1 MTVDTSTREKE
12 INRVTLVGFV
22 VNLILSAAK
31 LAAGILGRSGAM
43 VADAIHS
50 FSDMATDIVVIVFA
64 RISSKPKDDGH
75 DYGHGKYETLATII
89 ISLALAAVG
98 IGILSSS
105 IGSIRTIL
113 EGGTLPRPGAV
124 ALVAA
129 VVSIVAKEILYRYTV
144 RVGRRIDSP
153 SVIAN
158 AWHHRSD
165 ALSSLGTLAGIGCAY
180 FLGEKWR
187 IADPIAALL
196 VAVFIFKI
204 ALDLIRTGLGEL
216 LEKSL
221 PADVEQEILS
231 IVTANPEIRSPHNL
245 RTRRIGASIAIEVHV
260 RVDGAMS
267 VAHSHALTVDIEHR
281 LRARFGAGT
290 RQQRRTPAPP
300 RDAPPPREGSPAR
313 QHLRD
318 GSSARRDLRSTGPP
332 LDGPTRPRTTA
343 FPHDSTPFAGT
354 SRRPHE
360 NPHDGPTKT
369 RTTAPR
375 TWHGVWVFTA
385 REESFLRRRQSDEKR
400 KKFGFSEKNTYLA
413 TQNVCRT
420 PVSERAKAHKDKT
433 INTKKDCLSEENS
446 TLSN

>member
-1 MTVDTSTREKE
+1 MTVDTSTRERE
-12 INRVTLVGFV
+12 IYRVTLVGFV

-290 RQQRRTPAPP
+290 MIAIHV
-300 RDAPPPREGSPAR
+300 E
-313 QHLRD
+313 
-318 GSSARRDLRSTGPP
+318 
-332 LDGPTRPRTTA
+332 
-343 FPHDSTPFAGT
+343 PF
-354 SRRPHE
+354 
-360 NPHDGPTKT
+360 K
-369 RTTAPR
+369 
-375 TWHGVWVFTA
+375 
-385 REESFLRRRQSDEKR
+385 
-400 KKFGFSEKNTYLA
+400 
-413 TQNVCRT
+413 
-420 PVSERAKAHKDKT
+420 
-433 INTKKDCLSEENS
+433 
-446 TLSN
+446 

>member
-12 INRVTLVGFV
+12 IYRVTLVGFV

-50 FSDMATDIVVIVFA
+50 FSDMATDIAVIVFA

-245 RTRRIGASIAIEVHV
+245 RTRRIGASIVIEVHV

-290 RQQRRTPAPP
+290 MIAIHV
-300 RDAPPPREGSPAR
+300 E
-313 QHLRD
+313 
-318 GSSARRDLRSTGPP
+318 P
-332 LDGPTRPRTTA
+332 L
-343 FPHDSTPFAGT
+343 
-354 SRRPHE
+354 
-360 NPHDGPTKT
+360 K
-369 RTTAPR
+369 
-375 TWHGVWVFTA
+375 
-385 REESFLRRRQSDEKR
+385 
-400 KKFGFSEKNTYLA
+400 
-413 TQNVCRT
+413 
-420 PVSERAKAHKDKT
+420 
-433 INTKKDCLSEENS
+433 
-446 TLSN
+446 

>member
-12 INRVTLVGFV
+12 IYRVTLVGFV
-22 VNLILSAAK
+22 VNLILSAVK

-231 IVTANPEIRSPHNL
+231 IVTANPEVREPHNL

-290 RQQRRTPAPP
+290 MIAIHV
-300 RDAPPPREGSPAR
+300 E
-313 QHLRD
+313 
-318 GSSARRDLRSTGPP
+318 
-332 LDGPTRPRTTA
+332 
-343 FPHDSTPFAGT
+343 PF
-354 SRRPHE
+354 
-360 NPHDGPTKT
+360 K
-369 RTTAPR
+369 
-375 TWHGVWVFTA
+375 
-385 REESFLRRRQSDEKR
+385 
-400 KKFGFSEKNTYLA
+400 
-413 TQNVCRT
+413 
-420 PVSERAKAHKDKT
+420 
-433 INTKKDCLSEENS
+433 
-446 TLSN
+446 

>member
-1 MTVDTSTREKE
+1 MTADTSTREKE
-12 INRVTLVGFV
+12 IYRVTLVGFV

-75 DYGHGKYETLATII
+75 DYGHGQHEPLATIL

-290 RQQRRTPAPP
+290 MIAIHV
-300 RDAPPPREGSPAR
+300 E
-313 QHLRD
+313 
-318 GSSARRDLRSTGPP
+318 
-332 LDGPTRPRTTA
+332 
-343 FPHDSTPFAGT
+343 PF
-354 SRRPHE
+354 
-360 NPHDGPTKT
+360 K
-369 RTTAPR
+369 
-375 TWHGVWVFTA
+375 
-385 REESFLRRRQSDEKR
+385 
-400 KKFGFSEKNTYLA
+400 
-413 TQNVCRT
+413 
-420 PVSERAKAHKDKT
+420 
-433 INTKKDCLSEENS
+433 
-446 TLSN
+446 